1 MANYAELDQDNIVL
15 RVIVVSDDVEP
26 TEAEGIAWCHNLLG
40 GRWIKTSYNHNIR
53 KNFAGIGFK
62 YDTKRDAFIPPR
74 PYPSWK
80 LNEAD
85 CRWYPPHPAPA
96 EGGPYYWDDMLLD
109 WVEQPKL

>member
-1 MANYAELDQDNIVL
+1 MANYAEVDQDNIVL

-26 TEAEGIAWCHNLLG
+26 TEAEGIAWCYNLLG

-74 PYPSWK
+74 PYPSWR

-96 EGGPYYWDDMLLD
+96 ENGPYYWDDDILD